1 MPVRVIFA
9 LDRVSF
15 HFLLSSF
22 AAGQACRSHVRSS
35 IAEPALVLI
44 YLHSETPPHF
54 PSLIFITWLTFNRLA
69 SQATAKEEEIL
80 QSTLIIGHK
89 RYCNGWIM
97 FYIFHIGDKE
107 R

>member
-1 MPVRVIFA
+1 MDGPCRMPVRVIFA

-54 PSLIFITWLTFNRLA
+54 PS
-69 SQATAKEEEIL
+69 S
-80 QSTLIIGHK
+80 G
-89 RYCNGWIM
+89 RY
-97 FYIFHIGDKE
+97 YYYLVDL
-107 R
+107 